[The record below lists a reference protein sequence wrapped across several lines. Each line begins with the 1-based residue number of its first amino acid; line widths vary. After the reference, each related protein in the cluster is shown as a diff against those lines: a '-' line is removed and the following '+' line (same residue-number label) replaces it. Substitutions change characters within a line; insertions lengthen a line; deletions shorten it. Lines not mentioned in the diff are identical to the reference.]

1 MSKTSVILLETLNQA
16 QVQEQSRP
24 QLLRANTPS
33 FPKQEGPTGST
44 VNVPVSVSPGTQA
57 HCGSHSWAGHTSP
70 GSCANTAGQSRDT
83 AG

>member
-33 FPKQEGPTGST
+33 FPKQGDRQGPRERSRQR
-44 VNVPVSVSPGTQA
+44 VSGTQA
-57 HCGSHSWAGHTSP
+57 HCGSHSWAGRTSP
-70 GSCANTAGQSRDT
+70 GSCADTAGQSRDT